1 MTQRQSTTPAAWQI
15 GELKLRADL
24 VVALAIASLKVRMSA
39 AAITGLTIATTTAF
53 MMYLLTMPSES
64 LEAPVLD
71 GIPGLMG
78 LRADRSA
85 DEVQGFMLMLA
96 LAIIV
101 AAAGVFNTM
110 LMNVSQRYRE
120 IGTIKCLGGL
130 DKLVLLSVLLEAA
143 LLGLCGAVLGVVIG
157 IAISLL
163 LSLADHGGAFL
174 QHVNFHYLIPKVLF
188 VFLVGMLLTTS
199 GAAVPAWIAAKMPP
213 IEAMR
218 GEK

>member
-1 MTQRQSTTPAAWQI
+1 MTQPASSQSTWQT
-15 GELKLRADL
+15 GELKLRPSL
-24 VVALAIASLKVRMSA
+24 VVALAIASLRVRLSR

-53 MMYLLTMPSES
+53 MMYLLTMPYANPES
-64 LEAPVLD
+64 PVLD
-71 GIPGLMG
+71 GLPGLMG

-110 LMNVSQRYRE
+110 LMNVAQRYRE

-130 DKLVLLSVLLEAA
+130 DQLILFSVLLEAA
-143 LLGLCGAVLGVVIG
+143 MLGLSGAVIGVVAG
-157 IAISLL
+157 IVISLG
-163 LSLADHGGAFL
+163 LSLADYGGAFL
-174 QHVNFHYLIPKVLF
+174 HHVNFHYLPVKVLF
-188 VFLVGMLLTTS
+188 VFLVGMGLTTL